1 MSNGLLANSK
11 YALVFAAVTIVGAVV
26 MVGPK
31 DGGGMLSRLAGT
43 SAPQQDVASEA
54 PKPVRKKPQQVVEP
68 LDPASGWGNP
78 SAPVFDDYDAAAE
91 EEEAETVTEPEPVSI
106 PRYEPARRGPYVARP
121 SGPIGAP
128 VVADNPGIVVPGE
141 DDAAERAA
149 LRRPPVPPSL

>member
-43 SAPQQDVASEA
+43 SAPQQDVVSEA
-54 PKPVRKKPQQVVEP
+54 PKPVRKKPEQIVEP
-68 LDPASGWGNP
+68 LDPASGWGDPN
-78 SAPVFDDYDAAAE
+78 APVFGDYGASKE
-91 EEEAETVTEPEPVSI
+91 EEVETVAEPEPVST
-106 PRYEPARRGPYVARP
+106 PRYEPARPAPSTARP
-121 SGPIGAP
+121 LGSIGGP
-128 VVADNPGIVVPGE
+128 VVADNPGIVEPGK

>member
-1 MSNGLLANSK
+1 M
-11 YALVFAAVTIVGAVV
+11 TIVGAVV

-31 DGGGMLSRLAGT
+31 DGGGMLSRLATT

-54 PKPVRKKPQQVVEP
+54 PKPVRKKPEQIVEP

-78 SAPVFDDYDAAAE
+78 SAPVFDDYDAAPEE
-91 EEEAETVTEPEPVSI
+91 EEEAADTVTEPEPVSN

-121 SGPIGAP
+121 SGPIGLP
-128 VVADNPGIVVPGE
+128 VVADNPGIVEPGE